1 MKKWIKIL
9 LVTLGILAVL
19 VVTTILRLPPIAK
32 NYLEKHSKELVGRQI
47 TIEKLRFNV
56 LNGKL
61 RIDQI
66 AMLEPDDSTTFA
78 SLGNF
83 YTRIH
88 LLPLLRNRVH
98 IDAVLIDRPYR
109 YQLQFRRPA
118 DPVPAPCGH
127 GRKGPVE
134 TLDSRY
140 RRHQDTQ
147 RRADLQG
154 HAA

>member
-9 LVTLGILAVL
+9 LVTLGIIAVL
-19 VVTTILRLPPIAK
+19 VVTTILLLPPIAK

-61 RIDQI
+61 RIAGKFLYSNTPAAPAAPADTHRRRTDRQ
-66 AMLEPDDSTTFA
+66 T
-78 SLGNF
+78 
-83 YTRIH
+83 
-88 LLPLLRNRVH
+88 LPERLSGWH
-98 IDAVLIDRPYR
+98 
-109 YQLQFRRPA
+109 QLQFRRPA
-118 DPVPAPCGH
+118 EPIPDPCGH
-127 GRKGPVE
+127 SRKGPVE
-134 TLDSRY
+134 PLDSRY

>member
-9 LVTLGILAVL
+9 LVTLGIIAVL
-19 VVTTILRLPPIAK
+19 VVTTILLLPPIAK

-78 SLGNF
+78 SLVNLIVGKYMLCYLQISVNQICGNCF
-83 YTRIH
+83 VQMVI
-88 LLPLLRNRVH
+88 
-98 IDAVLIDRPYR
+98 LI
-109 YQLQFRRPA
+109 Q
-118 DPVPAPCGH
+118 
-127 GRKGPVE
+127 
-134 TLDSRY
+134 
-140 RRHQDTQ
+140 
-147 RRADLQG
+147 
-154 HAA
+154 

>member
-47 TIEKLRFNV
+47 TIEKPRLNV

-88 LLPLLRNRVH
+88 QLTLLRNRVN
-98 IDAVLIDRPYR
+98 IY
-109 YQLQFRRPA
+109 
-118 DPVPAPCGH
+118 
-127 GRKGPVE
+127 
-134 TLDSRY
+134 S
-140 RRHQDTQ
+140 
-147 RRADLQG
+147 
-154 HAA
+154 

>member
-1 MKKWIKIL
+1 MDQDSARHPRHHRS
-9 LVTLGILAVL
+9 TRRDDDSAVA
-19 VVTTILRLPPIAK
+19 PIAK

-61 RIDQI
+61 RIDRI

-88 LLPLLRNRVH
+88 LLPLLRQRIH
-98 IDAVLIDRPYR
+98 IDAVLIDKPYLNVYQDGTSFNFDDLLNRFLTLRTQSKRP
-109 YQLQFRRPA
+109 RRTP
-118 DPVPAPCGH
+118 GQSIS
-127 GRKGPVE
+127 
-134 TLDSRY
+134 TTSRY
-140 RRHQDTQ
+140 TT
-147 RRADLQG
+147 AS
-154 HAA
+154 

>member
-1 MKKWIKIL
+1 MREGNGL
-9 LVTLGILAVL
+9 MVL
-19 VVTTILRLPPIAK
+19 RALKTK

-61 RIDQI
+61 RIDRI

-88 LLPLLRNRVH
+88 LLPLLRQRIH
-98 IDAVLIDRPYR
+98 IDAVLIDKPYLNV
-109 YQLQFRRPA
+109 YQDGTSFNFDDLLNRFLTPA
-118 DPVPAPCGH
+118 DTVDVYKRQPRA
-127 GRKGPVE
+127 
-134 TLDSRY
+134 Y
-140 RRHQDTQ
+140 RHLRFGSWPTA
-147 RRADLQG
+147 RRNRG
-154 HAA
+154 K

>member
-9 LVTLGILAVL
+9 LVTLGIIAVL
-19 VVTTILRLPPIAK
+19 VVTTILLLPPIAK

-61 RIDQI
+61 RIDRI

-83 YTRIH
+83 
-88 LLPLLRNRVH
+88 
-98 IDAVLIDRPYR
+98 
-109 YQLQFRRPA
+109 
-118 DPVPAPCGH
+118 
-127 GRKGPVE
+127 
-134 TLDSRY
+134 
-140 RRHQDTQ
+140 
-147 RRADLQG
+147 
-154 HAA
+154 

>member
-9 LVTLGILAVL
+9 LVTLGIIAVL
-19 VVTTILRLPPIAK
+19 VVTTILLLPPIAK

-88 LLPLLRNRVH
+88 LLPLLRQRIH
-98 IDAVLIDRPYR
+98 IDAVLIDKPY
-109 YQLQFRRPA
+109 LLSLI
-118 DPVPAPCGH
+118 H
-127 GRKGPVE
+127 I
-134 TLDSRY
+134 
-140 RRHQDTQ
+140 
-147 RRADLQG
+147 
-154 HAA
+154 